1 MRPSRRRQWERR
13 AMDWP
18 HRTASRFVSAGGIEW
33 HVQVM
38 GKGPCALLLHGTGA
52 STHSFRDL
60 APALAPDF
68 SVIAVDLPGHG
79 FTGTPPSRLMSLP
92 GFASL
97 VGELCRVLDV
107 RPALAV
113 GHSAGAAVIVR
124 MTLDGAIAPCG
135 IVALN
140 GALQPLTAPGAIF
153 FKPVAKLLAGLPLVS
168 TLLACGSDVSGRVER
183 LLAGTGSRLDAAG
196 VQFYRDLFAD
206 ADHVGATL
214 QMMANW
220 DIAALNRD
228 LPRLA
233 VPLAMVVGSNDRTI
247 PPDDQRRVATRVRGA
262 TVDIQAG
269 LGHLAHEEDPQG
281 TAAILRARFA
291 SWSGRPR

>member
-1 MRPSRRRQWERR
+1 MGPSRKRRWERR
-13 AMDWP
+13 ARDWP

-38 GKGPCALLLHGTGA
+38 GNGPWALLLHGTGA

-60 APALAPDF
+60 APALAHDF
-68 SVIAVDLPGHG
+68 SVLAVDLPGHG
-79 FTGTPPSRLMSLP
+79 FTGTPPSRQMSLP
-92 GFASL
+92 GFAAL
-97 VGELCRVLDV
+97 VRDLCRALDV
-107 RPALAV
+107 QPALAV

-124 MTLDGAIAPCG
+124 MVLDGAIVPRG
-135 IVALN
+135 IAALN

-153 FKPVAKLLAGLPLVS
+153 FRPVAKLLAGMPVVPA
-168 TLLACGSDVSGRVER
+168 LLACRSETSGRVER

-196 VQFYRDLFAD
+196 VRFYRDLFAD

-220 DIAALNRD
+220 DIAALTRD

-233 VPLAMVVGSNDRTI
+233 VPLALVIGSGDRTI
-247 PPDDQRRVATRVRGA
+247 PPAEQRRVATRVREA
-262 TVDIQAG
+262 TIDMQTG
-269 LGHLAHEEDPQG
+269 LGHLAHEEDPEG

-291 SWSGRPR
+291 SWPSEPR